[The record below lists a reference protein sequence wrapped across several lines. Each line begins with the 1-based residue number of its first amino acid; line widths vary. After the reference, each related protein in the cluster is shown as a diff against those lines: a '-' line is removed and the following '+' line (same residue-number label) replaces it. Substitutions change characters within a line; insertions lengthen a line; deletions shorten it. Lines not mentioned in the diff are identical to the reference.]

1 MKKKRF
7 YNNKKRNSKWTEK
20 ETGRKISF
28 ADKYID
34 AGSGSDKFDFKR
46 PKPKKKRAAKEKTAK
61 LFKNIAIVIACF
73 LIISVGYSA
82 MDLYIDRNAMPETEE
97 NTGESV
103 SFSNVNLMLKG
114 MSVQSISLDNSVML
128 DSVIKS
134 AEDEAYSSVTFDL
147 KRDDGTIGYN
157 SKLATIRAYGAISS
171 PAAQLEKSVAKL
183 NQADIIPIGR
193 ISCYK
198 DNIVALSDL
207 DSAIKSGKSVYKD
220 ANGNAY
226 LNPNN
231 STTYNYIKSIIEE
244 TKAMG
249 INVFLLDN
257 TKLPGDISGD
267 YNDGF
272 AALAKKLYAEFGQD
286 IKFIEAIDVTI
297 NDDSISDEP
306 VTDENGNDITADS
319 AELTNSTSVVMST
332 VKGNKNAIGY
342 VSLGS
347 LSSDVK
353 AVKLDGVAPS
363 TATVKDGSYKLQRP
377 FKIAYIDTKLTDI
390 DKDFISFITSKQ
402 GEAIISKE
410 GYISAEATQD
420 YKKSGKKGTI
430 TIAGSTSVAPVM
442 NVLADEYKKL
452 NPDVKIEIQE
462 SGSSAGIESA
472 IQGAVEIAMSSREL
486 KDDESKTLK
495 SQTIALDG
503 IAVIVNSSNSLDTLT
518 SKQVKNIFE
527 GNVSTWEEVIK

>member
-1 MKKKRF
+1 MTKK
-7 YNNKKRNSKWTEK
+7 SIIISVISAICLV
-20 ETGRKISF
+20 GIVSF
-28 ADKYID
+28 AMYGCSSK
-34 AGSGSDKFDFKR
+34 GGNEK
-46 PKPKKKRAAKEKTAK
+46 KEKTGVSGQ
-61 LFKNIAIVIACF
+61 ITVI
-73 LIISVGYSA
+73 S
-82 MDLYIDRNAMPETEE
+82 REE
-97 NTGESV
+97 GSGTRDAFVE
-103 SFSNVNLMLKG
+103 LMG
-114 MSVQSISLDNSVML
+114 
-128 DSVIKS
+128 
-134 AEDEAYSSVTFDL
+134 
-147 KRDDGTIGYN
+147 
-157 SKLATIRAYGAISS
+157 
-171 PAAQLEKSVAKL
+171 
-183 NQADIIPIGR
+183 
-193 ISCYK
+193 
-198 DNIVALSDL
+198 
-207 DSAIKSGKSVYKD
+207 
-220 ANGNAY
+220 
-226 LNPNN
+226 
-231 STTYNYIKSIIEE
+231 
-244 TKAMG
+244 
-249 INVFLLDN
+249 
-257 TKLPGDISGD
+257 
-267 YNDGF
+267 
-272 AALAKKLYAEFGQD
+272 
-286 IKFIEAIDVTI
+286 
-297 NDDSISDEP
+297 

-332 VKGNKNAIGY
+332 VKGNKAIGY

-353 AVKLDGVAPS
+353 AVGLDGVAPS

-377 FKIAYIDTKLTDI
+377 FKIAYVDTKLTDI

-410 GYISAEATQD
+410 GYISTEAKED
-420 YKKSGKKGTI
+420 YTKSGKKGTI

-472 IQGAVEIAMSSREL
+472 MQGAVEIAMSSREL

>member
-1 MKKKRF
+1 MKSMTKKITATALF
-7 YNNKKRNSKWTEK
+7 GVLAVSAFAGCGSANSSSNGLSD
-20 ETGRKISF
+20 TGSDAAKFDASKTISVVTREE
-28 ADKYID
+28 
-34 AGSGSDKFDFKR
+34 GSGTRDAFV
-46 PKPKKKRAAKEKTAK
+46 E
-61 LFKNIAIVIACF
+61 
-73 LIISVGYSA
+73 
-82 MDLYIDRNAMPETEE
+82 
-97 NTGESV
+97 
-103 SFSNVNLMLKG
+103 LMG
-114 MSVQSISLDNSVML
+114 
-128 DSVIKS
+128 
-134 AEDEAYSSVTFDL
+134 
-147 KRDDGTIGYN
+147 
-157 SKLATIRAYGAISS
+157 
-171 PAAQLEKSVAKL
+171 
-183 NQADIIPIGR
+183 
-193 ISCYK
+193 
-198 DNIVALSDL
+198 
-207 DSAIKSGKSVYKD
+207 
-220 ANGNAY
+220 
-226 LNPNN
+226 
-231 STTYNYIKSIIEE
+231 
-244 TKAMG
+244 
-249 INVFLLDN
+249 
-257 TKLPGDISGD
+257 
-267 YNDGF
+267 
-272 AALAKKLYAEFGQD
+272 
-286 IKFIEAIDVTI
+286 
-297 NDDSISDEP
+297 

-353 AVKLDGVAPS
+353 AVGLDGVAPS

-377 FKIAYIDTKLTDI
+377 FKIAYVDTKLTDI

-410 GYISAEATQD
+410 GYISTEAKED
-420 YKKSGKKGTI
+420 YTKSGKKGTI

-472 IQGAVEIAMSSREL
+472 MQGAVEIAMSSREL

>member
-1 MKKKRF
+1 MTKK
-7 YNNKKRNSKWTEK
+7 SIIISVISAICLV
-20 ETGRKISF
+20 GIVSF
-28 ADKYID
+28 AMYGCSSK
-34 AGSGSDKFDFKR
+34 GGNEK
-46 PKPKKKRAAKEKTAK
+46 KEKTGVSGQ
-61 LFKNIAIVIACF
+61 ITVI
-73 LIISVGYSA
+73 S
-82 MDLYIDRNAMPETEE
+82 REE
-97 NTGESV
+97 GSGTRDAFVE
-103 SFSNVNLMLKG
+103 LMG
-114 MSVQSISLDNSVML
+114 
-128 DSVIKS
+128 
-134 AEDEAYSSVTFDL
+134 
-147 KRDDGTIGYN
+147 
-157 SKLATIRAYGAISS
+157 
-171 PAAQLEKSVAKL
+171 
-183 NQADIIPIGR
+183 
-193 ISCYK
+193 
-198 DNIVALSDL
+198 
-207 DSAIKSGKSVYKD
+207 
-220 ANGNAY
+220 
-226 LNPNN
+226 
-231 STTYNYIKSIIEE
+231 
-244 TKAMG
+244 
-249 INVFLLDN
+249 
-257 TKLPGDISGD
+257 
-267 YNDGF
+267 
-272 AALAKKLYAEFGQD
+272 
-286 IKFIEAIDVTI
+286 
-297 NDDSISDEP
+297 

-347 LSSDVK
+347 LSSDV
-353 AVKLDGVAPS
+353 DGVAPS

-377 FKIAYIDTKLTDI
+377 FKIAYVDTKLTDI

-410 GYISAEATQD
+410 GYISTEAKED
-420 YKKSGKKGTI
+420 YTKSGKKGTI

-472 IQGAVEIAMSSREL
+472 MQGAVEIAMSSREL

>member
-207 DSAIKSGKSVYKD
+207 DSAIKNGKSVYKD

-226 LNPNN
+226 LDPNN

-306 VTDENGNDITADS
+306 VTDENGDTVYNTTSSFDS
-319 AELTNSTSVVMST
+319 EEFTSGYGDSNETIGDDGTVSTSKKREPMTDEDGDIIYGNDGQPVYPTKEGETTATTKARIPLTDEDGDIIYGNDGQPVYPTKEGETTATTKARIPLTDEDGDIVYGNDSSPVYST
-332 VKGNKNAIGY
+332 EESSASEVTTQGSSSLEKQIDKKISKKSSGNKMY
-342 VSLGS
+342 
-347 LSSDVK
+347 
-353 AVKLDGVAPS
+353 
-363 TATVKDGSYKLQRP
+363 
-377 FKIAYIDTKLTDI
+377 
-390 DKDFISFITSKQ
+390 
-402 GEAIISKE
+402 
-410 GYISAEATQD
+410 YISTNNAQKV
-420 YKKSGKKGTI
+420 KKILDNKKI
-430 TIAGSTSVAPVM
+430 TNYIIQST
-442 NVLADEYKKL
+442 N
-452 NPDVKIEIQE
+452 
-462 SGSSAGIESA
+462 
-472 IQGAVEIAMSSREL
+472 
-486 KDDESKTLK
+486 
-495 SQTIALDG
+495 
-503 IAVIVNSSNSLDTLT
+503 
-518 SKQVKNIFE
+518 
-527 GNVSTWEEVIK
+527 

>member
-1 MKKKRF
+1 MYERKKKMT
-7 YNNKKRNSKWTEK
+7 KKSIIISVISVICLV
-20 ETGRKISF
+20 GIVSF
-28 ADKYID
+28 AMYGCSSK
-34 AGSGSDKFDFKR
+34 GGNEK
-46 PKPKKKRAAKEKTAK
+46 KEKTGVSGQ
-61 LFKNIAIVIACF
+61 ITVI
-73 LIISVGYSA
+73 S
-82 MDLYIDRNAMPETEE
+82 REE
-97 NTGESV
+97 GSGTRDAFVE
-103 SFSNVNLMLKG
+103 LMG
-114 MSVQSISLDNSVML
+114 
-128 DSVIKS
+128 
-134 AEDEAYSSVTFDL
+134 
-147 KRDDGTIGYN
+147 
-157 SKLATIRAYGAISS
+157 
-171 PAAQLEKSVAKL
+171 
-183 NQADIIPIGR
+183 
-193 ISCYK
+193 
-198 DNIVALSDL
+198 
-207 DSAIKSGKSVYKD
+207 
-220 ANGNAY
+220 
-226 LNPNN
+226 
-231 STTYNYIKSIIEE
+231 
-244 TKAMG
+244 
-249 INVFLLDN
+249 
-257 TKLPGDISGD
+257 
-267 YNDGF
+267 
-272 AALAKKLYAEFGQD
+272 
-286 IKFIEAIDVTI
+286 
-297 NDDSISDEP
+297 
-306 VTDENGNDITADS
+306 VTDENGNDITVDS

-342 VSLGS
+342 ISLGS

-353 AVKLDGVAPS
+353 AVGLDGVAPS
-363 TATVKDGSYKLQRP
+363 TVKDGSYKLQRP

-410 GYISAEATQD
+410 GYISPEATQD
-420 YKKSGKKGTI
+420 YTKSGKKGTI

>member
-1 MKKKRF
+1 MTKK
-7 YNNKKRNSKWTEK
+7 SIIISVISVVCLV
-20 ETGRKISF
+20 GIVSF
-28 ADKYID
+28 AMYGCSSK
-34 AGSGSDKFDFKR
+34 GGNEK
-46 PKPKKKRAAKEKTAK
+46 KEKTGVSGQ
-61 LFKNIAIVIACF
+61 ITVI
-73 LIISVGYSA
+73 S
-82 MDLYIDRNAMPETEE
+82 REE
-97 NTGESV
+97 GSGTRDAFVE
-103 SFSNVNLMLKG
+103 LMG
-114 MSVQSISLDNSVML
+114 
-128 DSVIKS
+128 
-134 AEDEAYSSVTFDL
+134 
-147 KRDDGTIGYN
+147 
-157 SKLATIRAYGAISS
+157 
-171 PAAQLEKSVAKL
+171 
-183 NQADIIPIGR
+183 
-193 ISCYK
+193 
-198 DNIVALSDL
+198 
-207 DSAIKSGKSVYKD
+207 
-220 ANGNAY
+220 
-226 LNPNN
+226 
-231 STTYNYIKSIIEE
+231 
-244 TKAMG
+244 
-249 INVFLLDN
+249 
-257 TKLPGDISGD
+257 
-267 YNDGF
+267 
-272 AALAKKLYAEFGQD
+272 
-286 IKFIEAIDVTI
+286 
-297 NDDSISDEP
+297 

-353 AVKLDGVAPS
+353 AVGLDGVAPS

-410 GYISAEATQD
+410 GYISTE
-420 YKKSGKKGTI
+420 
-430 TIAGSTSVAPVM
+430 VAPVM

-472 IQGAVEIAMSSREL
+472 TQGAVEIAMSSREL
-486 KDDESKTLK
+486 KDDEAKTLK